1 MIQTIDLAL
10 AILCNFPQ
18 MFVCAQFST
27 IGTAIHFIIKKVIYD
42 LTAVL
47 QSLYIYIMLIAA
59 LPLSSLL
66 LYLPIR

>member
-1 MIQTIDLAL
+1 MIQAIDLAL

-47 QSLYIYIMLIAA
+47 QKLYIYYADSGIASFFTIVISA
-59 LPLSSLL
+59 
-66 LYLPIR
+66 Y

>member
-47 QSLYIYIMLIAA
+47 QSLYIYYADSGIASFFTIVISA
-59 LPLSSLL
+59 
-66 LYLPIR
+66 Y

>member
-1 MIQTIDLAL
+1 MIQAIDLAL

-27 IGTAIHFIIKKVIYD
+27 IGTAIHFIIKKKVICD

-47 QSLYIYIMLIAA
+47 QSLYIYYADSGIASFFTIVISA
-59 LPLSSLL
+59 
-66 LYLPIR
+66 Y